1 MGRYSVYDIMGETV
15 SFRCKAKEVF
25 GKLEDVSRDVLTS
38 QIRMKVDGKDHCFD
52 EPTEIE
58 EADDGLVFV
67 YGKESTEDSVEFCG
81 EDVHARWG
89 EDLRK
94 SINRRGCIT
103 RTPIKV
109 IQ

>member
-15 SFRCKAKEVF
+15 SFRCKAREAF
-25 GKLEDVSRDVLTS
+25 GKLEDVSRDILGN
-38 QIRMKVDGKDHCFD
+38 QIRMKVGGKEFCFD

-58 EADDGLVFV
+58 EVDGGLVFV
-67 YGKESTEDSVEFCG
+67 YGRESQEDSVEFCG

-94 SINRRGCIT
+94 SINRRCAIT
-103 RTPIKV
+103 RIPIKV
-109 IQ
+109 IE